1 MKNDLFILP
10 WNYFVMFQEVMD
22 VDDHLLHTTE
32 VVVAEAAEIIVLD
45 LALIHPV
52 SRNTFFNIHWV
63 ITVPI
68 ILIDVYLIVYF
79 LFYASCKFHL
89 QLMERPKYWVEVDFA
104 SVKAFVPHSDVG
116 DQQDVDLW

>member
-1 MKNDLFILP
+1 MEL
-10 WNYFVMFQEVMD
+10 FQEVMD

-79 LFYASCKFHL
+79 LFYQRFATLSVVFAIFKH
-89 QLMERPKYWVEVDFA
+89 QVPLMLILFMININFDISNYN
-104 SVKAFVPHSDVG
+104 
-116 DQQDVDLW
+116 

>member
-52 SRNTFFNIHWV
+52 DIERGQTGDVVEIFKK
-63 ITVPI
+63 
-68 ILIDVYLIVYF
+68 ILRY
-79 LFYASCKFHL
+79 
-89 QLMERPKYWVEVDFA
+89 
-104 SVKAFVPHSDVG
+104 
-116 DQQDVDLW
+116 